1 MVDCGT
7 DLCANVRSS
16 RKRSCLLE
24 KAVSEC
30 WYPVGRSNTS
40 AREAD
45 VLVILSAPHPLL
57 HTFSISPQGQ
67 REKTHTSWSPGIRGD
82 LVRGARH
89 PRVIYTHILKPHLKS
104 NTSAEK
110 HATHSYCSLLD
121 HSLQHAALLVADLRF
136 FFLLRFSF
144 FIVFSDSCASLRVA
158 PVAPRKTR
166 AALPASLLASVLQ
179 LFLEL
184 ARNRCSHLGGRYV
197 CTCCKRG
204 RRRREGNVCFFGV
217 YFPVVSFLPVA
228 YNAIIP
234 EARRINPRLFRCLH
248 RASRSCRPE
257 SLPMIGFPPCIF
269 VARRGKTMQCSLWV
283 PSRPLV

>member
-45 VLVILSAPHPLL
+45 VLVILSAPYPLL
-57 HTFSISPQGQ
+57 HTFSISPKGQ

-89 PRVIYTHILKPHLKS
+89 PRVIYTHLLKPHLKS

-136 FFLLRFSF
+136 FFFFVILFLLCSPTPLRVFALRPWRRQRLERRCPLPCSPVCCSF
-144 FIVFSDSCASLRVA
+144 F
-158 PVAPRKTR
+158 
-166 AALPASLLASVLQ
+166 
-179 LFLEL
+179 
-184 ARNRCSHLGGRYV
+184 
-197 CTCCKRG
+197 
-204 RRRREGNVCFFGV
+204 
-217 YFPVVSFLPVA
+217 
-228 YNAIIP
+228 
-234 EARRINPRLFRCLH
+234 
-248 RASRSCRPE
+248 
-257 SLPMIGFPPCIF
+257 
-269 VARRGKTMQCSLWV
+269 
-283 PSRPLV
+283 